1 MKCNVSFIPS
11 SFDFNSAIEELTD
24 QFAKASALVG
34 KMSTDFVQFSK
45 SADFDDLLAL
55 AICSRANGEIGHIYS
70 AAYDG
75 NMSSTVK
82 LEQDGAA
89 VLAIT
94 NNRSPELDKRWVTLY
109 SAKEGVILT
118 SNPLQTIYS
127 EEVLVGF
134 CSNILIYNVP
144 KNDEVAAQS
153 FQDIY
158 QNLVF
163 RTDESGE
170 KLLFNRLSKID
181 GGYVNYIKSITS
193 SLSAMNNYE
202 LIPDDSLK
210 NIDLLN
216 VLLPVSVTP
225 EGKGKSQ
232 RGVDELKRDFYI
244 NGCKYEKVN
253 CEYHCKFEYP
263 DGLSTSGKPKSNR
276 LYFGFL
282 KLDSKTKIAVA
293 HIGEHW

>member
-1 MKCNVSFIPS
+1 MKCNVCFIPG
-11 SFDFNSAIEELTD
+11 SFNLNSAVEELTK
-24 QFAKASALVG
+24 QFAEASVLVG

-45 SADFDDLLAL
+45 SADFDETLAL
-55 AICSRANGEIGHIYS
+55 AICSRTSEIGHIYS

-75 NMSSTVK
+75 NMNLTVK
-82 LEQDGAA
+82 LEQDEA
-89 VLAIT
+89 VLLAIA
-94 NNRSPELDKRWVTLY
+94 NNKPPELDERWVTLY
-109 SAKEGVILT
+109 NSEENVVLT
-118 SNPLQTIYS
+118 SNPRQTIDS
-127 EEVLVGF
+127 EKSLVGF
-134 CSNILIYNVP
+134 CSYVLVENVP

-163 RTDESGE
+163 RTDEREE
-170 KLLFNRLSKID
+170 KLLFNRLSKFD
-181 GGYVNYIKSITS
+181 DCYESYIKSITS
-193 SLSAMNNYE
+193 SLEIMNHYE

-210 NIDLLN
+210 NVECLN
-216 VLLPVSVTP
+216 VLLSVSVTP
-225 EGKGKSQ
+225 EGKGKSK

-244 NGCKYEKVN
+244 NGSKYEKVN
-253 CEYHCKFEYP
+253 CEYHCKFEYA
-263 DGLSTSGKPKSNR
+263 DGLSTNGKPKPNR

>member
-11 SFDFNSAIEELTD
+11 SFDFNSAIEELTV
-24 QFAKASALVG
+24 QFAQASALVG

-45 SADFDDLLAL
+45 SADFDDSLAL

-82 LEQDGAA
+82 LEQDEAT
-89 VLAIT
+89 VLAIA
-94 NNRSPELDKRWVTLY
+94 NNESPELDERCITLY
-109 SAKEGVILT
+109 SAKESAVLT

-134 CSNILIYNVP
+134 CSNILIENVP
-144 KNDEVAAQS
+144 KNDEVTAKS

-163 RTDESGE
+163 RTDESEE
-170 KLLFNRLSKID
+170 KLLFNRLSKFD
-181 GGYVNYIKSITS
+181 GGYESYIKSITS
-193 SLSAMNNYE
+193 SLGTMNHYE
-202 LIPDDSLK
+202 IIPDDSLK
-210 NIDLLN
+210 NIDCLNGLLS
-216 VLLPVSVTP
+216 VSVTP
-225 EGKGKSQ
+225 EGKGKSK
-232 RGVDELKRDFYI
+232 RGADELKRDFYI
-244 NGCKYEKVN
+244 NGSKYEKVN
-253 CEYHCKFEYP
+253 CEYHCKFEYA
-263 DGLSTSGKPKSNR
+263 DGLSTNGKPKPNR

-282 KLDSKTKIAVA
+282 KLDGKIKIAVA